1 LLATQAL
8 LFGEEQVR
16 AFGSLLD
23 ELASVS
29 EVLAQVAVVNLIHDL
44 SIDLSELNVR
54 LHAVF
59 PQKGDHRLELEQDRL
74 LIDLKIRL
82 RLSQVV

>member
-1 LLATQAL
+1 MNTQ
-8 LFGEEQVR
+8 
-16 AFGSLLD
+16 LD

-29 EVLAQVAVVNLIHDL
+29 EVLTQVTIINLIHDL
-44 SIDLSELNVR
+44 SIDLSELNVC

-59 PQKGDHRLELEQDRL
+59 PQKGYHRFELEQDRF

-82 RLSQVV
+82 RLPQVVQFRNQVIPGS